1 MRTCGPDKSSKN
13 DRKTQIN
20 IEIRDFFPSPKVC
33 VCVGGGGG
41 GEHDPSHQMT
51 PMSSMSSFVVI
62 QWYLIVGETACPRQ
76 LNVFSLLFQYT
87 KIIPLPINVNET
99 CNHLLM

>member
-20 IEIRDFFPSPKVC
+20 PKTWGGGGGGTSDILPK

-41 GEHDPSHQMT
+41 HVPPCPHQMT
-51 PMSSMSSFVVI
+51 PMGASECFI
-62 QWYLIVGETACPRQ
+62 
-76 LNVFSLLFQYT
+76 
-87 KIIPLPINVNET
+87 
-99 CNHLLM
+99 